1 LARGPASNNGSRSGW
16 SDVPRPHR
24 EEPAC
29 RTAAAAADAA
39 PAPKGKKKL
48 IIIIAAAV
56 LLLGGGGGAALML
69 MKKKPVDEE
78 GGEEAAQ
85 VEGHAKPKAA
95 AAKHDPKHP
104 PVFAPLDPFTVNLA
118 DRETERYA
126 QVALTLELDDPK
138 TATVKAFM
146 PAIRNNI
153 LMVLAHKTSAQILGA
168 EGKTKLARRASAPR
182 RARSASRSTSPGR
195 GRGSRRRRAEE
206 EEKEEE
212 GRRRAADRGRALLQL
227 HRPVTPSAGAA

>member
-1 LARGPASNNGSRSGW
+1 MSN
-16 SDVPRPHR
+16 
-24 EEPAC
+24 
-29 RTAAAAADAA
+29 AAVAADAA

-78 GGEEAAQ
+78 GGDDHAQ
-85 VEGHAKPKAA
+85 VEKAKPKAA
-95 AAKHDPKHP
+95 AAAPRHDPKHP
-104 PVFAPLDPFTVNLA
+104 PVFTPLDPFTVNMA

-126 QVALTLELDDPK
+126 QVALTLELDDAK
-138 TATVKAFM
+138 TGETVKAFM

-168 EGKTKLARRASAPR
+168 EGKTKLAGELQRATA
-182 RARSASRSTSPGR
+182 RAIGIDVDEP
-195 GRGSRRRRAEE
+195 EE
-206 EEKEEE
+206 DDE
-212 GRRRAADRGRALLQL
+212 AADAPKNDAPEKKKKTKKVDVALAIITGHCSNL
-227 HRPVTPSAGAA
+227 HIQ

>member
-1 LARGPASNNGSRSGW
+1 MSN
-16 SDVPRPHR
+16 
-24 EEPAC
+24 
-29 RTAAAAADAA
+29 AAAAADAA

-78 GGEEAAQ
+78 GGEEAAH
-85 VEGHAKPKAA
+85 VEKAKPKAKPA
-95 AAKHDPKHP
+95 GPKHDPKNP
-104 PVFAPLDPFTVNLA
+104 PAFAQLDPFTVNLA

-126 QVALTLELDDPK
+126 QVAVTLELDDAK
-138 TATVKAFM
+138 TADQVKTYM

-168 EGKTKLARRASAPR
+168 EGKTKLAGEIQRATS
-182 RARSASRSTSPGR
+182 RALGVEVDEP
-195 GRGSRRRRAEE
+195 EE
-206 EEKEEE
+206 ETADDEE
-212 GRRRAADRGRALLQL
+212 APKKKKKKKKVDVAL
-227 HRPVTPSAGAA
+227 PVLAVHFSNFIVQ

>member
-1 LARGPASNNGSRSGW
+1 MSN
-16 SDVPRPHR
+16 
-24 EEPAC
+24 
-29 RTAAAAADAA
+29 AAATADAA

-69 MKKKPVDEE
+69 MKKKPVDED
-78 GGEEAAQ
+78 GGEDSAH
-85 VEGHAKPKAA
+85 VEPAKPKAAA

-104 PVFAPLDPFTVNLA
+104 PVFAALEPFTVNLA

-138 TATVKAFM
+138 TADTVKAFM

-153 LMVLAHKTSAQILGA
+153 LMVLAHKTSTQILGA
-168 EGKTKLARRASAPR
+168 EGKTKLAGELQRATA
-182 RARSASRSTSPGR
+182 RAIGIDVDEPEED
-195 GRGSRRRRAEE
+195 EE
-206 EEKEEE
+206 ETDAPKKKKKKKKV
-212 GRRRAADRGRALLQL
+212 DVALPILAVHFSNFIVQ
-227 HRPVTPSAGAA
+227 